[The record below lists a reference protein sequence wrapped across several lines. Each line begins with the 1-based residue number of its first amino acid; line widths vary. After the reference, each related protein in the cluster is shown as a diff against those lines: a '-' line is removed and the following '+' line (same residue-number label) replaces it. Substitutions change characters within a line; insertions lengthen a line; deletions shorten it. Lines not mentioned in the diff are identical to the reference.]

1 MRTFFANF
9 INFSME
15 STNSFL
21 NVKDIKDVKQWKRML
36 KKYHFLHNLGVVI
49 SKANRALVF
58 DTLDKLNFAQKQL
71 IELIE
76 NGGENDE
83 RDFLKQKIEALQSKL
98 TELSSIKDEVVNEE
112 VKLKPSLVTM
122 IVFQYNKGKKLKSKK
137 MLLEELSETKSK
149 KRADRILEL
158 IALLENK

>member
-1 MRTFFANF
+1 MRTFANF

-21 NVKDIKDVKQWKRML
+21 NVKDIEDVKQWKRML

-49 SKANRALVF
+49 SKVNKALVF

-76 NGGENDE
+76 NGAENDE

-98 TELSSIKDEVVNEE
+98 TELSSIKDEIVNEE

>member
-1 MRTFFANF
+1 MRTFANF

-21 NVKDIKDVKQWKRML
+21 NVKNIEEVRHWKRML

-49 SKANRALVF
+49 SKANKTLVF

-76 NGGENDE
+76 NGAENDE

-137 MLLEELSETKSK
+137 MLLEELSEAKTE
-149 KRADRILEL
+149 KRVNRILEL

>member
-1 MRTFFANF
+1 MRTFANF

-21 NVKDIKDVKQWKRML
+21 NVKDIEDVKQWKRML
-36 KKYHFLHNLGVVI
+36 KKYHFLHNLGVEI
-49 SKANRALVF
+49 SKANKVLVF

-76 NGGENDE
+76 NGAENDE

-98 TELSSIKDEVVNEE
+98 TELSSIKDEIVNEE

>member
-1 MRTFFANF
+1 MRTFANF

-21 NVKDIKDVKQWKRML
+21 NVKDIEDVKQWKRML

-49 SKANRALVF
+49 SKVNRALVF

-98 TELSSIKDEVVNEE
+98 TELSSIKDEVISEAIE
-112 VKLKPSLVTM
+112 IKPSLVTM

-137 MLLEELSETKSK
+137 MLLEELSEAKSK
-149 KRADRILEL
+149 KRVDRILEL

>member
-1 MRTFFANF
+1 MRTFANF

-21 NVKDIKDVKQWKRML
+21 NVKDIEDLKQWKKML
-36 KKYHFLHNLGVVI
+36 KKYRFLHNLGVEI
-49 SKANRALVF
+49 SKVNRALVF

-76 NGGENDE
+76 NGAENDE

-98 TELSSIKDEVVNEE
+98 TELSSIKDEIVNEE

-149 KRADRILEL
+149 KRVDRILEL

>member
-1 MRTFFANF
+1 MRTFANF

-21 NVKDIKDVKQWKRML
+21 NVKDIEDLKQWKRML
-36 KKYHFLHNLGVVI
+36 KKYHFLHNLGVEI
-49 SKANRALVF
+49 SKANKALVF

-76 NGGENDE
+76 NGAENDE

-98 TELSSIKDEVVNEE
+98 TELSSIKDDVVNEE

>member
-1 MRTFFANF
+1 MKTFVNF

-15 STNSFL
+15 NTNGYL
-21 NVKDIKDVKQWKRML
+21 NVKDIEDVKQWKRIL
-36 KKYHFLHNLGVVI
+36 KKYNFLHNLGVVI
-49 SKANRALVF
+49 SKANKALVF
-58 DTLDKLNFAQKQL
+58 NTLDELNNAQKQL

-83 RDFLKQKIEALQSKL
+83 RDFLKEKIEALQSKL

-112 VKLKPSLVTM
+112 VKLKSSLVTM
-122 IVFQYNKGKKLKSKK
+122 IVFQYNRGKKLKSKA
-137 MLLEELSETKSK
+137 MLLDELSKTESK
-149 KRADRILEL
+149 KRANRIMEL

>member
-1 MRTFFANF
+1 MKTFVNF
-9 INFSME
+9 VNFSME
-15 STNSFL
+15 STNGYL
-21 NVKDIKDVKQWKRML
+21 NVKDIEDVKQWKRML

-49 SKANRALVF
+49 SKTNRALVF
-58 DTLDKLNFAQKQL
+58 NTLDELNNAQKQL

-83 RDFLKQKIEALQSKL
+83 RDFLKEKIEALRSKL
-98 TELSSIKDEVVNEE
+98 TELSLIKDEVIGEPIE
-112 VKLKPSLVTM
+112 IKHPLVTM

-137 MLLEELSETKSK
+137 MLLEELSEAKTE
-149 KRADRILEL
+149 KRVNRILEL

>member
-1 MRTFFANF
+1 MRTFANF

-21 NVKDIKDVKQWKRML
+21 NVKDIEDVKQWKRML

-98 TELSSIKDEVVNEE
+98 TELSSIKDEIVNEE

>member
-1 MRTFFANF
+1 MKTFVNF

-15 STNSFL
+15 NTNGYL
-21 NVKDIKDVKQWKRML
+21 NVKDIEDVKQWKRIL

-83 RDFLKQKIEALQSKL
+83 RDFLKEKIEALQSKL

-122 IVFQYNKGKKLKSKK
+122 IVFQYNRGKKLKSKA
-137 MLLEELSETKSK
+137 MLLDELSKTESK
-149 KRADRILEL
+149 KRANRIMEL

>member
-1 MRTFFANF
+1 MKTFANF
-9 INFSME
+9 VNFSME
-15 STNSFL
+15 NTNSFL
-21 NVKDIKDVKQWKRML
+21 NVKNIKDLKQWKRML

-49 SKANRALVF
+49 SKTNRALVF
-58 DTLDKLNFAQKQL
+58 NTLDELNNAQKQL

-83 RDFLKQKIEALQSKL
+83 RDFLKEKIEALQSKL

-137 MLLEELSETKSK
+137 MLLEELSKTESK
-149 KRADRILEL
+149 KRANRIIEL
-158 IALLENK
+158 IALLDNK

>member
-1 MRTFFANF
+1 MRTFANF

-21 NVKDIKDVKQWKRML
+21 NVKDIEDVKQWKRML

-76 NGGENDE
+76 NGAENDE

-98 TELSSIKDEVVNEE
+98 TELSSIKDEIVNEE
-112 VKLKPSLVTM
+112 VKLKPSLVT
-122 IVFQYNKGKKLKSKK
+122 YNKGKKLKSKK

>member
-1 MRTFFANF
+1 MKTFANF
-9 INFSME
+9 VNFSME
-15 STNSFL
+15 NTNGYL
-21 NVKDIKDVKQWKRML
+21 NVKDIEDLKQWKRML
-36 KKYHFLHNLGVVI
+36 KKYHFLHNLGVVV
-49 SKANRALVF
+49 SKTNRALVF
-58 DTLDKLNFAQKQL
+58 NTLDELNNAQKQL

-83 RDFLKQKIEALQSKL
+83 RDFLKEKIEALQSKL

-137 MLLEELSETKSK
+137 MLLEELSKTESK
-149 KRADRILEL
+149 KRANRIIEL
-158 IALLENK
+158 IALLDNK

>member
-1 MRTFFANF
+1 MRTFANF

-21 NVKDIKDVKQWKRML
+21 NVKDIEDVKQWKRML

-58 DTLDKLNFAQKQL
+58 DTLNKLNFAQKQL

-76 NGGENDE
+76 NGAENDE

-98 TELSSIKDEVVNEE
+98 TELSSIKDEIVNEE
-112 VKLKPSLVTM
+112 VKLKLSLVTM

>member
-1 MRTFFANF
+1 MKTFANF
-9 INFSME
+9 VNFSME
-15 STNSFL
+15 NTNSFL
-21 NVKDIKDVKQWKRML
+21 NVKDVEDLKQWKRML
-36 KKYHFLHNLGVVI
+36 KKYHFLHNLGVEI

-83 RDFLKQKIEALQSKL
+83 RDFLKEKIEALQSKL
-98 TELSSIKDEVVNEE
+98 TELSLIKDEVISEAIE
-112 VKLKPSLVTM
+112 IKPSLVTM

-137 MLLEELSETKSK
+137 MLLEELSEAKSK
-149 KRADRILEL
+149 KRVDKILEL

>member
-1 MRTFFANF
+1 MRTFANF

-21 NVKDIKDVKQWKRML
+21 NVKDIDDLKQWKRML

-49 SKANRALVF
+49 SKANKTLVF

-76 NGGENDE
+76 NGAENDE

-98 TELSSIKDEVVNEE
+98 TELSSIKDEIVNEE
-112 VKLKPSLVTM
+112 VKLKPSFVTM
-122 IVFQYNKGKKLKSKK
+122 IVFQYNKGKQLKSKK
-137 MLLEELSETKSK
+137 MLLEELSEAKTE
-149 KRADRILEL
+149 KRVHRNLEL

>member
-1 MRTFFANF
+1 MRTFANF

-21 NVKDIKDVKQWKRML
+21 NVKDIEDVKQWKRML
-36 KKYHFLHNLGVVI
+36 KKYHFLHNLGVEI
-49 SKANRALVF
+49 SKANKALVF

-76 NGGENDE
+76 NGAENDE

-98 TELSSIKDEVVNEE
+98 TELSLIKDEVISEAIE
-112 VKLKPSLVTM
+112 IKPSLVTM

>member
-1 MRTFFANF
+1 MRTFANF

-21 NVKDIKDVKQWKRML
+21 NVKDIEDVKQWKRML

-76 NGGENDE
+76 NGAENDE

-98 TELSSIKDEVVNEE
+98 TELSSIKDEIVNEE
-112 VKLKPSLVTM
+112 VKLKTSLVTM

>member
-1 MRTFFANF
+1 MKTFANF
-9 INFSME
+9 VNFSME
-15 STNSFL
+15 NTNSFL
-21 NVKDIKDVKQWKRML
+21 NVKDVEDLKQWKRML
-36 KKYHFLHNLGVVI
+36 KKYHFLHNLGVEI

-76 NGGENDE
+76 NGWENDE
-83 RDFLKQKIEALQSKL
+83 RDFLKEKIEALQSKL
-98 TELSSIKDEVVNEE
+98 TEFSLIKDEVVNEE

-137 MLLEELSETKSK
+137 MLLEELSEAKTE
-149 KRADRILEL
+149 KRVNRILEL

>member
-1 MRTFFANF
+1 MRTFANF

-21 NVKDIKDVKQWKRML
+21 NVKDIEDVKQWKRML

-76 NGGENDE
+76 NGAENDE

-98 TELSSIKDEVVNEE
+98 TELSSIKDEIVNEE

>member
-1 MRTFFANF
+1 MRTFANF

-21 NVKDIKDVKQWKRML
+21 NVKDIEDVKQWKRML

-76 NGGENDE
+76 NGAENDE

-98 TELSSIKDEVVNEE
+98 TELSSIKDEIVNEE

-122 IVFQYNKGKKLKSKK
+122 IVFQYNKDKKLKSKK

>member
-1 MRTFFANF
+1 
-9 INFSME
+9 ME
-15 STNSFL
+15 TNA
-21 NVKDIKDVKQWKRML
+21 

-76 NGGENDE
+76 NGAENDE
-83 RDFLKQKIEALQSKL
+83 KDFLKQKIEALQSKL
-98 TELSSIKDEVVNEE
+98 TELSSIKDEIVNEE

-158 IALLENK
+158 IVLLENK

>member
-1 MRTFFANF
+1 MRTFANF

-21 NVKDIKDVKQWKRML
+21 NVKDIEDVKQWKRML

-76 NGGENDE
+76 NGAENDE

-98 TELSSIKDEVVNEE
+98 TELSSIKDEIVNEE
-112 VKLKPSLVTM
+112 VKLKLSLVTM

>member
-1 MRTFFANF
+1 MRTFANF

>member
-1 MRTFFANF
+1 MKTFSNF
-9 INFSME
+9 VNFSME
-15 STNSFL
+15 NANSFL
-21 NVKDIKDVKQWKRML
+21 NVKDIEDLKQWKKML
-36 KKYHFLHNLGVVI
+36 KKYHFLHNLGVEI

-76 NGGENDE
+76 NGAENDE
-83 RDFLKQKIEALQSKL
+83 RDFLKEKIETLQSKL
-98 TELSSIKDEVVNEE
+98 TELSLIKDEVITEPIE
-112 VKLKPSLVTM
+112 LKPSLITM

-137 MLLEELSETKSK
+137 MLLEELSQTKSK

>member
-1 MRTFFANF
+1 MRTFANF

-21 NVKDIKDVKQWKRML
+21 NVKDIDDLKQWKRML

-49 SKANRALVF
+49 SKANKTLVF

-76 NGGENDE
+76 NGAENDE

-98 TELSSIKDEVVNEE
+98 TELSSIKDEIVNEE
-112 VKLKPSLVTM
+112 VKLKPSFVTM

-137 MLLEELSETKSK
+137 MLLEELSEAKTE
-149 KRADRILEL
+149 KRVHRILEL

>member
-1 MRTFFANF
+1 MRTFANF

-21 NVKDIKDVKQWKRML
+21 NVKDIDDLKQWKRML
-36 KKYHFLHNLGVVI
+36 KKYHFLHNLGVEI

-83 RDFLKQKIEALQSKL
+83 RDFLKEKIEALQSKL
-98 TELSSIKDEVVNEE
+98 TELSLIKDEIISEAIGI
-112 VKLKPSLVTM
+112 KPSLVTM

>member
-1 MRTFFANF
+1 MKTFANF

-21 NVKDIKDVKQWKRML
+21 NVKDIEDVKQWKRML

-76 NGGENDE
+76 NGAENDE

-98 TELSSIKDEVVNEE
+98 TELSSIKDEIVNEE

-149 KRADRILEL
+149 NVL
-158 IALLENK
+158 IEF